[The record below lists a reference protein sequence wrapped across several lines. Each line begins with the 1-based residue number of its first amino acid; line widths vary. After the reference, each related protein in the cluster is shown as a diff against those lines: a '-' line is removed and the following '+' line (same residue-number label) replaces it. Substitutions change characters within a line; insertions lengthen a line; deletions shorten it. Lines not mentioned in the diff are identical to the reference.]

1 MTGPQPN
8 SLAWFEVAVDDVD
21 AAETFYSRL
30 FGWSFALDP
39 VSASQG
45 MDYRVTSTPD
55 GAAPMGGLMKKD
67 PGQPGHAV
75 FYLAVTDVGTVCDR
89 ATGLGAR
96 MVTRVVDPPAGPAFA
111 HLRDPEGNLFA
122 VFTPPAG

>member
-8 SLAWFEVAVDDVD
+8 TLAWFEVAVDDVD

-30 FGWSFALDP
+30 FGWTFAPDP
-39 VSASQG
+39 VSAAQG
-45 MDYRVTSTPD
+45 MDYRVTATPD
-55 GAAPMGGLMKKD
+55 GAPMGGLVQQA

-75 FYLAVTDVGTVCDR
+75 FYLAVADVGAVCDS
-89 ATGLGAR
+89 AAELGAAV
-96 MVTRVVDPPAGPAFA
+96 VTRVVDPPAGPAFA
-111 HLRDPEGNLFA
+111 HLRDPHGNLFG